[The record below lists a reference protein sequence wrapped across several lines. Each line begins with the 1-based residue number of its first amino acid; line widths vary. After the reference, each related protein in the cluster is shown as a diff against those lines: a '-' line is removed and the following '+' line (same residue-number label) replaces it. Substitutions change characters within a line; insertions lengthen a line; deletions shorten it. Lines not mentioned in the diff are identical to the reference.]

1 MKSKEAL
8 KSICLECE
16 REKGKNKIAC
26 PFRSISN
33 EYCEEYDT
41 IEKDLDQLEEY
52 RKIEKELGIDL
63 ITLFNIDKQLN
74 TKKEIWFKIEDE
86 IDASYRYDG
95 DYYIIDLKHKAFVKM
110 CCEPIDYFYFKDYGK
125 TWALTKEELEDD

>member
-1 MKSKEAL
+1 MLRGTWKMTSKEAL
-8 KSICLECE
+8 SDLSFLAIGDENHTIKCKE
-16 REKGKNKIAC
+16 
-26 PFRSISN
+26 
-33 EYCEEYDT
+33 T

-52 RKIEKELGIDL
+52 RKIEEELGIDL

-95 DYYIIDLKHKAFVKM
+95 DYYIIDLKHKAFVKIV
-110 CCEPIDYFYFKDYGK
+110 CEPIDYFYFKDYGK
-125 TWALTKEELEDD
+125 TWALTKEELENDN